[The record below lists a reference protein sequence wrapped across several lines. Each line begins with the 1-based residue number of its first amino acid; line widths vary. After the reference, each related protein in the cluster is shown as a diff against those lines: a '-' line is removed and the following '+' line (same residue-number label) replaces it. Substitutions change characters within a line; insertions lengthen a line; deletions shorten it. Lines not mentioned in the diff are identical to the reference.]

1 MRLRFVLALLAGML
15 LLGEKAMSQYRF
27 LGNLTGIDFQKDGA
41 LLRCGDD
48 LVRLTLLAPD
58 LARITL
64 APEGRWHSGPDYAI
78 ARAEWP
84 GATFT
89 VAENATHVM
98 LKTTAL
104 EIRILRSPC
113 RLAFY
118 DAGGNLLN
126 QDEEAFGLGW
136 EGKEVAVFKS
146 LLAGERFYGLGE
158 KTGGLDRRG
167 SEWQMWNSDIPAYS
181 DRTDPLYQS
190 HPFFIGMR
198 AGRGYG
204 IFFNNTHRSFFNM
217 GAGNHRVYSF
227 RAEGGALDYFFFAG
241 NTMKD
246 IIRRYSELVGR
257 MPLPPKW
264 ALGYQQCRWSY
275 FPESEVRQL
284 ARTFRE
290 KKIPADVIYLDIH
303 HMDGYRCFTFDAQR
317 FPDPAGLLADLR
329 QQGFKVVTISD
340 PGIKVDPGYA
350 VYESGLQGD
359 HFIKFP
365 DGQPYIGD
373 VWPGPSHFTNYTK
386 PESRAWWGDLHKDFL
401 DKGIAGFWNDMNE
414 PAVWGR
420 EAPLLVEFD
429 ENGRKV
435 SIKKI
440 HNVFGHLMAQATYEG
455 LRRLRPQERPFILTR
470 AGFAGTQRWAA
481 SWTGDNVASFEHL
494 EVAIRMCQS
503 MSVSGI
509 PFVGADVGGFA
520 ETPTTELF
528 VRWMQVGAFTP
539 FFRTHT
545 HINSPD
551 QEPWSFGEWAEEVN
565 RKYIELRYRLLPYT
579 YTAFHQAA
587 VEGVPIM
594 RPLFLEF
601 PEEAETYQ
609 GHNHTTYLWGND
621 MLVAPVTR
629 AGERIRKVYLPAG
642 TWYDFWENKTYAGG
656 NYIYVDAPVEKLP
669 LFVRAGAVLPMGE
682 VLQYVEEKPLTQ
694 IDLHV
699 YPGAERTSVLYE
711 DDGRSF
717 EYADGMMSLTS
728 FKVTTKAK
736 NVTFSLAGR
745 QGKYAPPARDYRII
759 LHGQSNAPKLAS
771 LDAGK
776 VAAADLSFEAGAGTV
791 TVRLRDDGK
800 AHTLRFD
807 F

>member
-1 MRLRFVLALLAGML
+1 MKPRL
-15 LLGEKAMSQYRF
+15 LLMVLTAMLFFGERAMSQYHF
-27 LGNLTGIDFQKDGA
+27 LGNLTGIDFQQDGA
-41 LLRCGDD
+41 LLRCGAD
-48 LVRLTLLAPD
+48 LVRLKFLAPD
-58 LARITL
+58 LIRITL
-64 APEGRWHSGPDYAI
+64 APAGRWPSGPDYAI
-78 ARAEWP
+78 AKSDWP
-84 GATFT
+84 TTHFGI
-89 VAENATHVM
+89 VEEATHVM

-104 EIRILRSPC
+104 QVRILRSPC

-118 DAGGNLLN
+118 DADSHLLN
-126 QDEEAFGLGW
+126 QDEEAFGMAW
-136 EGKEVAVFKS
+136 EGSEVAVFKS
-146 LLAGERFYGLGE
+146 LLPGERFYGLGE

-198 AGRGYG
+198 DGRGYG

-317 FPDPAGLLADLR
+317 FPDPARLMADLR
-329 QQGFKVVTISD
+329 QQGFKVVTIID
-340 PGIKVDPGYA
+340 PGIKVDPGYT
-350 VYESGLQGD
+350 VNESGVKGD

-365 DGQPYIGD
+365 DGQLYIGD
-373 VWPGPSHFTNYTK
+373 VWAGPSHFTNYTK
-386 PESRAWWGDLHKDFL
+386 PESRLWWGELHKEFL
-401 DKGIAGFWNDMNE
+401 EMGVAGFWNDMNE

-435 SIKKI
+435 SLKKI

-470 AGFAGTQRWAA
+470 AGFAGTQRYAA

-494 EVAIRMCQS
+494 EMAIRMCQS
-503 MSVSGI
+503 MSLSGI
-509 PFVGADVGGFA
+509 PFVGADIGGFA
-520 ETPTTELF
+520 ETPTPELF
-528 VRWMQVGAFTP
+528 VRWIQVGTFTP

-545 HINSPD
+545 QINSPD
-551 QEPWSFGEWAEEVN
+551 QEPWSFGEWAEEIN

-579 YTAFHQAA
+579 YTAFQQAA
-587 VEGVPIM
+587 TEGVPLM

-601 PEEAETYQ
+601 PTEAETYQ
-609 GHNHTTYLWGND
+609 AQNHTTYLWGND

-629 AGERIRKVYLPAG
+629 AGENIRKVYLPAG
-642 TWYDFWENKTYAGG
+642 TWYDFWENQTYVGG
-656 NYIYVDAPVEKLP
+656 TYHYVEAPIEKLP
-669 LFVRAGAVLPMGE
+669 IFVRAGAVIARGE
-682 VLQYVEEKPLTQ
+682 VMQYVDEKPLTQ
-694 IDLHV
+694 LDLHV
-699 YPGAERTSVLYE
+699 YPGPGHTSWLYE

-717 EYADGMMSLTS
+717 DYANGVMSLTA
-728 FKVTTKAK
+728 FKVSSRAK
-736 NVTFSLAGR
+736 NLTLDIAAR
-745 QGKYAPPARDYRII
+745 QGYFTPPARDYRII
-759 LHGQSNAPKLAS
+759 LHGQSSAPKLAR
-771 LDAGK
+771 LDARK
-776 VAAADLSFEAGAGTV
+776 VAAAELSFDAAAGTV
-791 TVRLRDDGK
+791 TVRLRDDSK
-800 AHTLRFD
+800 AHTLSFD